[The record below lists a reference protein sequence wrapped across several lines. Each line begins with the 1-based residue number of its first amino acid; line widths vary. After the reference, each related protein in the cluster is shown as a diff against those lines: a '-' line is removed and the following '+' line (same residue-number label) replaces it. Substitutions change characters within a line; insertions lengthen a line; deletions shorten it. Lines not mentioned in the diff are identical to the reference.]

1 MAVVPGRR
9 GRRRVDAAAAVGTP
23 LRASPSPP
31 RCKDAAAAAAAA
43 AAPRGGSGGGG
54 GGGGLRGG
62 LAAASAA
69 VGAHL
74 AARETAADRSAAAL
88 VGLAVRRAAAVV
100 AALAP
105 GGGGGRPPPRRL
117 VAAASARDRRGGG
130 GGRCTADGTA
140 EAAALLGAL
149 LSHLVPPAAAKDA
162 DVPPPAPHRRGRAP
176 PPISP
181 SVDAERLLRASSD
194 LPVRY
199 PPAERIVAVG
209 DVHGDADA
217 LRRALRSAAVLGPRD
232 EWVGGKAVLVQVGD
246 QLDRG
251 PQERD
256 VLDLLFKLQDE
267 APRAGGAVHV
277 LLGNH
282 ELMNVE
288 MDFRYVTMAGFGDFR
303 RRTGELSPAAGRLRT
318 PHPQSVWA
326 KSIRAMPAYMR
337 PRALALRPGGAT
349 TTRLAGRTQIAVIVG
364 DTVFVH
370 GGLRPSHLGAGG
382 GKGVPVGEAALA
394 AMNRGCREWLLGV
407 AEKPAV
413 LRGGSS
419 PVWSRHYSRV
429 GLRSDAPECGSLGQS
444 LKLLNVKR
452 MVVGHTPQMAG
463 INGACDGRVWR
474 IDTGMA
480 KAYGGMTE
488 ALEIERDGKVRILNA
503 MAGVV
508 PSSFRMNP

>member
-1 MAVVPGRR
+1 MAVAPSRRVRR
-9 GRRRVDAAAAVGTP
+9 GVGVGVGGATAIVGT
-23 LRASPSPP
+23 RHSPFPP
-31 RCKDAAAAAAAA
+31 RCHDAAAAAAS
-43 AAPRGGSGGGG
+43 GDGGGAG
-54 GGGGLRGG
+54 NGLLGS
-62 LAAASAA
+62 LAAASTA

-74 AARETAADRSAAAL
+74 AARQTEADRSAVAL
-88 VGLAVRRAAAVV
+88 VALVARRAAAGVAGVAGGGAAARRQQRVV
-100 AALAP
+100 ASSARGS
-105 GGGGGRPPPRRL
+105 GGGG
-117 VAAASARDRRGGG
+117 GGG

-149 LSHLVPPAAAKDA
+149 IGRLVPPAYAKNVDL
-162 DVPPPAPHRRGRAP
+162 PAPPRRGHRP
-176 PPISP
+176 STSP
-181 SVDAERLLRASSD
+181 SVDAERLLRSSPD

-256 VLDLLFKLQDE
+256 ILDLLFKLQDE
-267 APRAGGAVHV
+267 APRSGGAVHV

-303 RRTGELSPAAGRLRT
+303 RRTGELSPSAGRRPT

-337 PRALALRPGGAT
+337 PRAMALRPGGAT

-429 GLRSDAPECGSLGQS
+429 GLKSDSPECSSLGQS

-463 INGACDGRVWR
+463 ISGACDGRVWR

-488 ALEIERDGKVRILNA
+488 ALEIERSGKVRILNA

>member
-1 MAVVPGRR
+1 MAVVPSRRARR
-9 GRRRVDAAAAVGTP
+9 GVIGSGAVVGT
-23 LRASPSPP
+23 LRPSLPP
-31 RCKDAAAAAAAA
+31 RCNRAAAAAAATG
-43 AAPRGGSGGGG
+43 PRGGGGGGGDGGGG
-54 GGGGLRGG
+54 GGGGLRDS

-74 AARETAADRSAAAL
+74 AARQTEADRSAVAL
-88 VGLAVRRAAAVV
+88 VSLVARRAAALVV
-100 AALAP
+100 GVA
-105 GGGGGRPPPRRL
+105 GGGTATRLQPR
-117 VAAASARDRRGGG
+117 VVAASARGSGGG
-130 GGRCTADGTA
+130 ISRCSADGTA
-140 EAAALLGAL
+140 EAAALLNAL
-149 LSHLVPPAAAKDA
+149 IGRLVPPAHAKSIDL
-162 DVPPPAPHRRGRAP
+162 PPPSRRGHNLST
-176 PPISP
+176 SP
-181 SVDAERLLRASSD
+181 SVDAERLLRSSPD

-267 APRAGGAVHV
+267 APRSGGAVHV

-303 RRTGELSPAAGRLRT
+303 RRTGELSPSAGRRPT

-337 PRALALRPGGAT
+337 PRAMALRPGGAT

-429 GLRSDAPECGSLGQS
+429 GLKSDSPECDSLGQS

-463 INGACDGRVWR
+463 ISGACDGRVWR

-488 ALEIERDGKVRILNA
+488 ALEIERNGKVRILNA

>member
-1 MAVVPGRR
+1 
-9 GRRRVDAAAAVGTP
+9 
-23 LRASPSPP
+23 L
-31 RCKDAAAAAAAA
+31 
-43 AAPRGGSGGGG
+43 
-54 GGGGLRGG
+54 
-62 LAAASAA
+62 
-69 VGAHL
+69 
-74 AARETAADRSAAAL
+74 
-88 VGLAVRRAAAVV
+88 AVV
-100 AALAP
+100 AAAA
-105 GGGGGRPPPRRL
+105 GDGRG
-117 VAAASARDRRGGG
+117 RGGG
-130 GGRCTADGTA
+130 GGRGGRGGRCSADGA
-140 EAAALLGAL
+140 ADAAALLVAL
-149 LSHLVPPAAAKDA
+149 LGRLSLVPPAHAKDA
-162 DVPPPAPHRRGRAP
+162 DDARGRQRGASA
-176 PPISP
+176 SP
-181 SVDAERLLRASSD
+181 SVDAERLLRSSPD

-199 PPAERIVAVG
+199 PPAERIIAVG

-217 LRRALRSAAVLGPRD
+217 LRRALRSAALLGPRD

-256 VLDLLFKLQDE
+256 ILDLLFKLQDE

-303 RRTGELSPAAGRLRT
+303 RRTGELSPAAGARPT

-394 AMNRGCREWLLGV
+394 AMNRGCRQWLMGV
-407 AEKPAV
+407 AQKPAV

-429 GLRSDAPECGSLGQS
+429 GLKSDSPECGSLGES
-444 LKLLNVKR
+444 LQLLNVKR

-463 INGACDGRVWR
+463 ISGACDGRVWR

-480 KAYGGMTE
+480 RAYGGMTE
-488 ALEIERDGKVRILNA
+488 ALEIERSGKVRILNA